1 MNNALSARPEC
12 GLSENPPAGAAALA
26 AFLSAPAKAM
36 PPAQL
41 KPAFLL
47 PGHSREVRLVWRQVL
62 NNVADFLACSHE
74 DKVFLF
80 AQIEDSGFLSAVLA
94 IAKGYQL
101 APAESLAFLE
111 QPIH

>member
-1 MNNALSARPEC
+1 MNNALSAQPEC

-26 AFLSAPAKAM
+26 AFLSAPAQAL
-36 PPAQL
+36 PPIQL

-62 NNVADFLACSHE
+62 NNVAEFLACSHE

-80 AQIEDSGFLSAVLA
+80 AQIDRRPRLLIGDAGDC
-94 IAKGYQL
+94 KGL
-101 APAESLAFLE
+101 PTS
-111 QPIH
+111 PG

>member
-1 MNNALSARPEC
+1 MNNALSAQPEC
-12 GLSENPPAGAAALA
+12 GLSENPPVGAAALA
-26 AFLSAPAKAM
+26 AFLSAPAKAL
-36 PPAQL
+36 PP

-80 AQIEDSGFLSAVLA
+80 AQIEDPGFLSAVLA

-101 APAESLAFLE
+101 ASAKSLAMIE
-111 QPIH
+111 PPIH

>member
-1 MNNALSARPEC
+1 MNNALSAQPEC
-12 GLSENPPAGAAALA
+12 GLSEIPPAGAAALA
-26 AFLSAPAKAM
+26 AFLSAPPQAL

-47 PGHSREVRLVWRQVL
+47 PVRPMWRQVL

-80 AQIEDSGFLSAVLA
+80 AQIENLGFLSAVLA

-101 APAESLAFLE
+101 VPAQSLAMIE
-111 QPIH
+111 PPIP

>member
-1 MNNALSARPEC
+1 MNNALSAQTEC

-26 AFLSAPAKAM
+26 AFLSAPAKAL
-36 PPAQL
+36 PP

-47 PGHSREVRLVWRQVL
+47 PGYSREVRLVWRQVL
-62 NNVADFLACSHE
+62 NNVADFLACSYD

-80 AQIEDSGFLSAVLA
+80 AQVEDPSFLSAVLA

-101 APAESLAFLE
+101 APVQSLAFLE
-111 QPIH
+111 PPIH